1 MGNVLYFSPY
11 LVFTEESAGR
21 CSKRLSQKALLEE
34 DNLLVFIL
42 LIDIIEFSQIVVCLP
57 KDERWALWRSTPMQ
71 LPKK

>member
-1 MGNVLYFSPY
+1 MCCTFAPY
-11 LVFTEESAGR
+11 LVFTEENSGHR
-21 CSKRLSQKALLEE
+21 SKRLSQKAFLEE

-57 KDERWALWRSTPMQ
+57 KDERWALWCSTPMQ